1 MTPNANT
8 HNKQGFHSAVNRIPR
23 LPEKARTMDPRNAHD
38 IYSIHAAATLDH
50 LHLEHLSGY
59 FDLELV
65 AHSPLLIG
73 EQTEDSAK
81 NHWLK
86 VQKVNGEPF
95 ISPTMIKGLL
105 STAYERITSSRF
117 RIFDTDT
124 HSTHLTY
131 RTDPSQSLS
140 LVPVR
145 YTGQIDEQERLK
157 FEILNGAPSK
167 DGKPAFI
174 PIKYN
179 KKVLGERYKFKASY
193 IKKFIKQFKH
203 GDHVAFSAYR
213 IKRRWIVTS
222 IKKIDHS
229 SPLHIG
235 TFQHMEGDK
244 DRQKPTEFTGYL
256 YITSPKENLKENQTN
271 FNKKWA
277 ERIFIEGEVTDSDSD
292 SDSDI
297 RSQEITCDQSV
308 LERYQATLSSYVTHQ
323 EATDNL
329 KARRNED
336 RITNNIFSR
345 MTNEERTLKKGD
357 LAYALL
363 NADKQISELV
373 PITVG
378 RHAYSHTPNALAEAD
393 NVNPARIL
401 EEASAADRLFGFV
414 GNNSRNGNAL
424 RGRIHIDSVA
434 VSPEAVQEPPK
445 GTDYL
450 LLPPLLS
457 PKPSSGR
464 RFLTPR
470 PDSLNTSVDDTKRSD
485 LFNPKES
492 SLAEAAFPTH
502 RLAIDKSP
510 EEIIALYDSQRNTS
524 KDTDSVRLRITSWL
538 KTGTTL
544 SCRVSFDDVSP
555 KELAF
560 LLWPLIPQHL
570 SPSDSSKVGYHKIG
584 IGKPLGFGLVEVRI
598 PSNAVYL
605 NSSDTLISEY
615 RALTGVK
622 GTSYRQESAQDIID
636 AAKLDTLASL
646 PWIRAFQRVAYGF
659 DDERPVRYVS
669 LNENRKN
676 NKTDKDGKPKE
687 GCGLAPRPLWLNS
700 SDDDC
705 TDYFKGTNNT
715 KETSSRSSKD
725 RRKNKQNGESR
736 NHVRSGDRRGLNK
749 PRGH

>member
-124 HSTHLTY
+124 HSAHLTY

-145 YTGQIDEQERLK
+145 YTGETDEQERLK

-179 KKVLGERYKFKASY
+179 KSVLGERYKFKANY

-203 GDHVAFSAYR
+203 GDHVLFSAYR

-222 IKKIDHS
+222 ISKIDHS
-229 SPLHIG
+229 CPLHVG
-235 TFQHMEGDK
+235 TFQHREGDK
-244 DRQKPTEFTGYL
+244 DRQTATEFTGYL
-256 YITSPKENLKENQTN
+256 YITSTKENLKKNQTN

-277 ERIFIEGEVTDSDSD
+277 ERIFIEAEAT
-292 SDSDI
+292 DSDI

-308 LERYQATLSSYVTHQ
+308 LERYQATLCSYVTHQ
-323 EATDNL
+323 EATDIL
-329 KARRNED
+329 QARRNKD

-345 MTNEERTLKKGD
+345 MTMEEQTLKKGD

-470 PDSLNTSVDDTKRSD
+470 PDFLNTSNDGTKRSD

-502 RLAIDKSP
+502 RLAIGKSP

-524 KDTDSVRLRITSWL
+524 KDTDSVRLRVTSWL

-570 SPSDSSKVGYHKIG
+570 SPRDSSKVGYHKMG

-598 PSNAVYL
+598 PSNAIYL
-605 NSSDTLISEY
+605 NSTDTLISEY

-622 GTSYRQESAQDIID
+622 GTSYRQESALDIID
-636 AAKLDTLASL
+636 AAKLDSLASL

-659 DDERPVRYVS
+659 DDERPVRYVT

-676 NKTDKDGKPKE
+676 NKTDRNGIPLE

-705 TDYFKGTNNT
+705 TDYFKGASNT
-715 KETSSRSSKD
+715 KGTKSRSSKD

-736 NHVRSGDRRGLNK
+736 NHARSGNRRGLNK
-749 PRGH
+749 QRGH

>member
-124 HSTHLTY
+124 HSAHLTY

-145 YTGQIDEQERLK
+145 YTGEIDEQERLK

-179 KKVLGERYKFKASY
+179 KSVLGERYKFKANY

-203 GDHVAFSAYR
+203 GDHVLFSAYR

-222 IKKIDHS
+222 ISKIDHS
-229 SPLHIG
+229 CPLHVG
-235 TFQHMEGDK
+235 TFQHREGDK
-244 DRQKPTEFTGYL
+244 DRQTATEFTGYL
-256 YITSPKENLKENQTN
+256 YITSTKENLKKNQTN

-277 ERIFIEGEVTDSDSD
+277 ERIFIEAEAT
-292 SDSDI
+292 DSDI

-308 LERYQATLSSYVTHQ
+308 LERYQATLCSYVTHQ
-323 EATDNL
+323 EATDIL
-329 KARRNED
+329 QARRNKD

-345 MTNEERTLKKGD
+345 MTMEEQTLKKGD

-470 PDSLNTSVDDTKRSD
+470 PDFLNTSNDGTKRSD

-502 RLAIDKSP
+502 RLAIGKSP

-524 KDTDSVRLRITSWL
+524 KDT
-538 KTGTTL
+538 GQ
-544 SCRVSFDDVSP
+544 CHRV
-555 KELAF
+555 
-560 LLWPLIPQHL
+560 
-570 SPSDSSKVGYHKIG
+570 
-584 IGKPLGFGLVEVRI
+584 
-598 PSNAVYL
+598 
-605 NSSDTLISEY
+605 
-615 RALTGVK
+615 
-622 GTSYRQESAQDIID
+622 
-636 AAKLDTLASL
+636 
-646 PWIRAFQRVAYGF
+646 
-659 DDERPVRYVS
+659 
-669 LNENRKN
+669 
-676 NKTDKDGKPKE
+676 
-687 GCGLAPRPLWLNS
+687 
-700 SDDDC
+700 
-705 TDYFKGTNNT
+705 
-715 KETSSRSSKD
+715 
-725 RRKNKQNGESR
+725 
-736 NHVRSGDRRGLNK
+736 
-749 PRGH
+749 